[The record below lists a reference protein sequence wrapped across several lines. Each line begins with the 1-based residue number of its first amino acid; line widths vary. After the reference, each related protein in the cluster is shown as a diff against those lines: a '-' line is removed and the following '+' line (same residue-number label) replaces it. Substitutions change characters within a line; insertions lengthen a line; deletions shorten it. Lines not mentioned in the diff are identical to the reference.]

1 MDKPKI
7 LIVGA
12 GPSSASLARL
22 LGTAL
27 SEHSIAIVEDH
38 KRLLEQMDYTDLEC
52 RIASQIPRQY
62 WGKSRYV
69 HPQFDQI
76 PVMGKSPDLV
86 IYDDFELPKAADH
99 PSRKR
104 EPKGPRGKWGKL

>member
-27 SEHSIAIVEDH
+27 SEHSISIVEDH
-38 KRLLEQMDYTDLEC
+38 KRLLEQMDYSGLEY
-52 RIASQIPRQY
+52 RIAA
-62 WGKSRYV
+62 
-69 HPQFDQI
+69 QI
-76 PVMGKSPDLV
+76 PVRGKRPNLV
-86 IYDDFELPKAADH
+86 IYDDMYMPKAADH

-104 EPKGPRGKWGKL
+104 EPKGPRGKWGKPK